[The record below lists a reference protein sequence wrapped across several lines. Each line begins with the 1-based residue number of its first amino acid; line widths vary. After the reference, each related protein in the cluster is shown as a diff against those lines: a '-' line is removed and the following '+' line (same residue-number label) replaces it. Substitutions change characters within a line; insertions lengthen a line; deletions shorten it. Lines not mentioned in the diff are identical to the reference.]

1 MLAVAGGDDLV
12 EKVRSL
18 LIEREIAILMAMARE
33 LVTEKGI
40 GESADAVW
48 KRLQKQQAEVF
59 GIRPAET
66 FPAETELEPPAGDLP
81 DVIISPPTSLPEVV
95 TQLLMFGISRDEDS

>member
-1 MLAVAGGDDLV
+1 
-12 EKVRSL
+12 
-18 LIEREIAILMAMARE
+18 MAMARE

-59 GIRPAET
+59 GIRPVET
-66 FPAETELEPPAGDLP
+66 FPAETEIEPLVSDLP
-81 DVIISPPTSLPEVV
+81 HVIISPPTSIPDVV
-95 TQLLMFGISRDEDS
+95 TQLLMFGMSPDAVQHRKASRRSSIAATSSDQRGLVPDR